1 MRTVIQILIT
11 IVIIYVL
18 LSGVRVFASAGE
30 GALNASRQLMN
41 IAVSAVVEPRLQV
54 EPTTSSPEN
63 IQPAVRMK
71 HQSELK

>member
-18 LSGVRVFASAGE
+18 LSGVRVFASAAE
-30 GALNASRQLMN
+30 GALEANRLMN
-41 IAVSAVVEPRLQV
+41 IAVSAIVEPRLQV

-63 IQPAVRMK
+63 IQPAVRVK